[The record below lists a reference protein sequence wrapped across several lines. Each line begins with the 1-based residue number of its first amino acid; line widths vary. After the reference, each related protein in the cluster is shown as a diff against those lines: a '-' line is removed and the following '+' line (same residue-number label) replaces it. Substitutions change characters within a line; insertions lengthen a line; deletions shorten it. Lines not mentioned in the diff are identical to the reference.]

1 MTWSRFRSDELP
13 QVNPAT
19 VFLLLLAVLGVAW
32 AAGLL
37 RLHNEGGRLAV
48 RVFRADRVLLTVDFR
63 DTWLLLGF
71 VLLMGWA
78 VAIAV
83 ERSAWVPDTEGRL
96 VPALA
101 IASVLGWI
109 FAIARASRL
118 AYAAMSGL
126 AVVGSLA
133 LLAPSP
139 LTSGG
144 TMPAIR
150 TWLLALPNRTNT
162 LLLLSLLL
170 MFVATGLW
178 TSWWVF
184 LRRNGLVALLPTGTI
199 LAVEIIN
206 DTSPGLT
213 LLTLIWL
220 TAAAAVLL
228 RLNFVALKE
237 GWRTRHLPRA
247 ADTGWTFGEVGIE
260 ATAAILVIAFLV
272 LPPLSSNDISAALI
286 PGTMNPDAIHPF
298 GIGANSSQP
307 GTIGSIGYSE
317 VVRPGSQLKAK
328 SQTVMVV
335 TGDTPVFYPYWRGIA
350 LAGWDGIS
358 WYELPGSQALP
369 VRQQPLLAARAT
381 VPRDDLP
388 TDSQRTE
395 VLHNTFH
402 VVVPPEQTLS
412 TVFSAGEILSVDSQ
426 PTNVRGIMTSV
437 PAPPGQTPT
446 LVNVAGD
453 SAPIATFDTV
463 DRLRFT
469 KRLQPPYNYSV
480 TEAVPKVDVQD
491 LQRAGTDYPAWLA
504 PYTTLYENG
513 RVAQGYSTD
522 RDAEITQLAQSIVRA
537 AGATTP
543 YDQAKAIESWFLA
556 KGRFTYTLRPP
567 PATFGVRPLDYFLFG
582 SRKGFCQDFST
593 AMNVMLR
600 TLGIPSRQLSGFGE
614 GIFDE
619 KTHQYTVNALDAH
632 SWVEVFFP
640 GYGWIPF
647 EPTPDGIN
655 APVNRPATRAD
666 LNVPLPAGA
675 AATPGA
681 NNYKE
686 PRGGEPV
693 DAGNTPFPDIWRQL
707 LIAGGA
713 LILLLLVALLL
724 AVRWLVSVRDV
735 PRIWRRLLFLGDR
748 LKVPRH
754 LGDTPQ
760 EFGGRLAAS
769 MPALDTEVRRLAS
782 LYTRASFRPGGL
794 NQDELAEARKAWS
807 QIRGSYAGLVARAWR
822 DALRRGRVVRAN
834 DIVSAAEVV
843 GSESHGPSR
852 PR

>member
-1 MTWSRFRSDELP
+1 MP

-19 VFLLLLAVLGVAW
+19 VFLLLLAVLGGAW

-37 RLHNEGGRLAV
+37 RPHYEGGRLTI
-48 RVFRADRVLLTVDFR
+48 RLFRANRVLLTVDFR

-101 IASVLGWI
+101 IATGLGWI

-126 AVVGSLA
+126 AVFGSLA
-133 LLAPSP
+133 LLTPSP

-144 TMPAIR
+144 ALPAIR

-162 LLLLSLLL
+162 LLLMSLLL

-184 LRRNGLVALLPTGTI
+184 LRRNGLVALLPSGTI

-213 LLTLIWL
+213 LFTLIWL

-237 GWRTRHLPRA
+237 GWRTRRLPRA

-260 ATAAILVIAFLV
+260 ATAAILVIAFLL
-272 LPPLSSNDISAALI
+272 LPPLSSSDISAALI

-298 GIGANSSQP
+298 GIGSNNSKP
-307 GTIGSIGYSE
+307 GSVGSIGYSE

-350 LAGWDGIS
+350 LAGWDGIT
-358 WYELPGSQALP
+358 WYELPSRAGGVP
-369 VRQQPLLAARAT
+369 VRQQPLVVARAS

-388 TDSQRTE
+388 ADSQRIQL
-395 VLHNTFH
+395 LHNSFH
-402 VVVPPEQTLS
+402 VVVPPEQTLG
-412 TVFSAGEILSVDSQ
+412 TVFSAGEILSVDNQ
-426 PTNVRGIMTSV
+426 PTTVRGIMTSV
-437 PAPPGQTPT
+437 PAPPGSNVS

-453 SAPIATFDTV
+453 SDSTATFDTV
-463 DRLRFT
+463 DRIRFAR
-469 KRLQPPYNYSV
+469 RLQPPYNYSV
-480 TEAVPKVDVQD
+480 TEAIPNVDIQD
-491 LQRAGTDYPAWLA
+491 LQSAGTDYPAWLA
-504 PYTTLYENG
+504 PYTTLYEDG
-513 RVAQGYSTD
+513 RVAQGYSTA
-522 RDAEITQLAQSIVRA
+522 RDAEVATLAQSIVRS

-556 KGRFTYTLRPP
+556 KGRFTYTLKPP
-567 PATFGVRPLDYFLFG
+567 LARSGERPLDFFLFT
-582 SRKGFCQDFST
+582 SKKGFCQDFST

-600 TLGIPSRQLSGFGE
+600 TLRIPSRQMSGFGA
-614 GIFDE
+614 GVFDE
-619 KTHQYTVNALDAH
+619 KTHQYTVNSLDAH

-655 APVNRPATRAD
+655 TPVNRPATKEA
-666 LNVPLPAGA
+666 LNAPQSANVQPSARIPPGLREP
-675 AATPGA
+675 PGA
-681 NNYKE
+681 ST
-686 PRGGEPV
+686 GFGSS
-693 DAGNTPFPDIWRQL
+693 APFADIWRPIL
-707 LIAGGA
+707 TVGAG
-713 LILLLLVALLL
+713 LLLLALIAVLL
-724 AVRWLVSVRDV
+724 ALRWLMAVRDV

-769 MPALDTEVRRLAS
+769 MPALDTEVRRLAT
-782 LYTRASFRPGGL
+782 LYTRASFRRGGL
-794 NQDELAEARKAWS
+794 SPDELAEARKAWS
-807 QIRGSYAGLVARAWR
+807 QIRSSYAGLVARAWR
-822 DALRRGRVVRAN
+822 DALRQGRVV
-834 DIVSAAEVV
+834 SADDVVNAEVV
-843 GSESHGPSR
+843 AGSESHGPSR

>member
-1 MTWSRFRSDELP
+1 MP

-19 VFLLLLAVLGVAW
+19 VFLLLLAVLGGAW

-37 RLHNEGGRLAV
+37 RPHYEGGRLTI
-48 RVFRADRVLLTVDFR
+48 RLFRANRVLLTVDFR

-101 IASVLGWI
+101 IATGLGWI

-126 AVVGSLA
+126 AVFGSLA
-133 LLAPSP
+133 LLTPSP

-144 TMPAIR
+144 ALPAIR

-162 LLLLSLLL
+162 LLLMSLLL

-184 LRRNGLVALLPTGTI
+184 LRRNGLVALLPSGTI

-213 LLTLIWL
+213 LFTLIWL

-237 GWRTRHLPRA
+237 GWRTRRLPRA

-260 ATAAILVIAFLV
+260 ATAAILVIAFLL
-272 LPPLSSNDISAALI
+272 LPPLSSSDISAALI

-298 GIGANSSQP
+298 GIGSNNSKP
-307 GTIGSIGYSE
+307 GSVGSIGYSE

-350 LAGWDGIS
+350 LAGWDGIT
-358 WYELPGSQALP
+358 WYELPSRAGGVP
-369 VRQQPLLAARAT
+369 VRQQPLVVARAS

-388 TDSQRTE
+388 ADSQRIQL
-395 VLHNTFH
+395 LHNSFH
-402 VVVPPEQTLS
+402 VVVPPEQTLG
-412 TVFSAGEILSVDSQ
+412 TVFSAGEILSVDNQ
-426 PTNVRGIMTSV
+426 PTTVRGIMTSV
-437 PAPPGQTPT
+437 PAPPGSNVS

-453 SAPIATFDTV
+453 SDSTATFDTV
-463 DRLRFT
+463 DRIRFAR
-469 KRLQPPYNYSV
+469 RLQPPYNYSV
-480 TEAVPKVDVQD
+480 TEAIPNVDIQD
-491 LQRAGTDYPAWLA
+491 LQSAGTDYPAWLA
-504 PYTTLYENG
+504 PYTTLYEDG
-513 RVAQGYSTD
+513 RVAQGYSTA
-522 RDAEITQLAQSIVRA
+522 RDAEVATLAQSIVRS

-556 KGRFTYTLRPP
+556 KGRFTYTLKPP
-567 PATFGVRPLDYFLFG
+567 LARSGERPLDFFLFT
-582 SRKGFCQDFST
+582 SKKGFCQDFST

-600 TLGIPSRQLSGFGE
+600 TLRIPSRQMSGFGA
-614 GIFDE
+614 GVFDE
-619 KTHQYTVNALDAH
+619 KTHQYTVNSLDAH

-655 APVNRPATRAD
+655 TPVNRPATKEA
-666 LNVPLPAGA
+666 LNAPQSANVQPSARIPPGLREP
-675 AATPGA
+675 PGA
-681 NNYKE
+681 ST
-686 PRGGEPV
+686 GFGSS
-693 DAGNTPFPDIWRQL
+693 APFADIWRPIL
-707 LIAGGA
+707 TVGAG
-713 LILLLLVALLL
+713 LLLLALIAVLL
-724 AVRWLVSVRDV
+724 ALRWLMAVRDV

-769 MPALDTEVRRLAS
+769 MPALDTEVRRLAT
-782 LYTRASFRPGGL
+782 LYTRASFRRGGL
-794 NQDELAEARKAWS
+794 SPDELAEARKAWS

-822 DALRRGRVVRAN
+822 DALRQGRVV
-834 DIVSAAEVV
+834 SADDVVNAEVV
-843 GSESHGPSR
+843 AGSESHGPSR

>member
-1 MTWSRFRSDELP
+1 LP
-13 QVNPAT
+13 QVSPAT
-19 VFLLLLAVLGVAW
+19 VVLLLLALLGGAW

-37 RLHNEGGRLAV
+37 RPQYEGGRLTI
-48 RVFRADRVLLTVDFR
+48 RILRADRALLAIDFR

-83 ERSAWVPDTEGRL
+83 ERSEWVPDTGGRL

-101 IASVLGWI
+101 IGTGLGWI
-109 FAIARASRL
+109 FAISRASRL

-126 AVVGSLA
+126 AVFGSLA

-139 LTSGG
+139 LASGG
-144 TMPAIR
+144 TLPAIR
-150 TWLLALPNRTNT
+150 TWLLALPNHTNT

-170 MFVATGLW
+170 MFVVTGLW

-184 LRRNGLVALLPTGTI
+184 NRRNGLVALLPSGTI

-206 DTSPGLT
+206 DQSPGLT
-213 LLTLIWL
+213 LFTLVWL

-237 GWRTRHLPRA
+237 GWRARHLPRA

-260 ATAAILVIAFLV
+260 ATAAILVLAFL
-272 LPPLSSNDISAALI
+272 LIPPLSSTDISAALI
-286 PGTMNPDAIHPF
+286 PGAMNPDAIHPF
-298 GIGANSSQP
+298 GIGSSNSQP

-350 LAGWDGIS
+350 LAGWDGIT
-358 WYELPGSQALP
+358 WYELPSSPQVP
-369 VRQQPLLAARAT
+369 VHQQPLVAARASL
-381 VPRDDLP
+381 PRDDMP
-388 TDSQRTE
+388 ADSQRTQ
-395 VLHNTFH
+395 VLHNSFH

-412 TVFSAGEILSVDSQ
+412 TVFSAGEILSVDNQ
-426 PTNVRGIMTSV
+426 PTTVRGIMTSV
-437 PAPPGQTPT
+437 PAAPGPNPS

-453 SAPIATFDTV
+453 SGSTASFDTV
-463 DRLRFT
+463 DRIRFA

-480 TEAVPKVDVQD
+480 SEAVPNVDVQD
-491 LQRAGTDYPAWLA
+491 LQSAGTEYPAWLA
-504 PYTTLYENG
+504 PYARLYEDG
-513 RVAQGYSTD
+513 RVAPGYSTT
-522 RDAEITQLAQSIVRA
+522 RDPEIEALAQSIVRA

-556 KGRFTYTLRPP
+556 KGRFTYTLKPP
-567 PATFGVRPLDYFLFG
+567 LARAGERPLDFFLFT

-600 TLGIPSRQLSGFGE
+600 TLSIPSRQMSGFGE
-614 GIFDE
+614 GVFDE
-619 KTHQYTVNALDAH
+619 KTHQYTVNSLDAH

-647 EPTPDGIN
+647 EPTPDGLN
-655 APVNRPATRAD
+655 VPVNRPATKDA
-666 LNVPLPAGA
+666 LNAPDSASAQPSARIPPGLREPSDPSGTSN
-675 AATPGA
+675 AT
-681 NNYKE
+681 
-686 PRGGEPV
+686 
-693 DAGNTPFPDIWRQL
+693 TPFADIWRPL
-707 LIAGGA
+707 LTVGAG
-713 LILLLLVALLL
+713 LLLLALIAFLL
-724 AVRWLVSVRDV
+724 ALRWLMAVRDV

-748 LKVPRH
+748 LKVPRYT
-754 LGDTPQ
+754 GDTPQ

-769 MPALDTEVRRLAS
+769 MPALDVEVRRLAT
-782 LYTRASFRPGGL
+782 LYTRASFRRGGL
-794 NQDELAEARKAWS
+794 NPTELAEARKAWT
-807 QIRGSYAGLVARAWR
+807 QVRGRYAGLVARAWR
-822 DALRRGRVVRAN
+822 DALRQGRVV
-834 DIVSAAEVV
+834 SAEEAV
-843 GSESHGPSR
+843 GSESPEPSR
-852 PR
+852 PH

>member
-1 MTWSRFRSDELP
+1 MTWSRSDELP

-19 VFLLLLAVLGVAW
+19 VFLLLLAVLGGAW

-37 RLHNEGGRLAV
+37 RPRYEGGRLTI
-48 RVFRADRVLLTVDFR
+48 RLFRANRVLLTVDFR

-101 IASVLGWI
+101 IATGLGWI

-126 AVVGSLA
+126 AVFGSLA
-133 LLAPSP
+133 LLTPSP

-144 TMPAIR
+144 ALPAIR

-162 LLLLSLLL
+162 LLLMSLLL

-184 LRRNGLVALLPTGTI
+184 LRRNGLVALLPSGTI

-213 LLTLIWL
+213 LFTLIWL

-237 GWRTRHLPRA
+237 GWRARRLPRA

-260 ATAAILVIAFLV
+260 ATAVILVIAFLF
-272 LPPLSSNDISAALI
+272 PALSSNDISAALI

-298 GIGANSSQP
+298 GIGSNSQP
-307 GTIGSIGYSE
+307 GTVGSIGYSE

-350 LAGWDGIS
+350 LAGWDGIT
-358 WYELPGSQALP
+358 WYELPSRAGGVP
-369 VRQQPLLAARAT
+369 VRQQPLVVARAS

-388 TDSQRTE
+388 ADSQRIQL
-395 VLHNTFH
+395 LHNSFH
-402 VVVPPEQTLS
+402 VVVPPEQTLG
-412 TVFSAGEILSVDSQ
+412 TVFSAGEILSVDNQ
-426 PTNVRGIMTSV
+426 PTTVRGIMTSV
-437 PAPPGQTPT
+437 PAPPGPNPG

-453 SAPIATFDTV
+453 SDSTATFDTV
-463 DRLRFT
+463 DRIRFAR
-469 KRLQPPYNYSV
+469 RLQPPYNYAVS
-480 TEAVPKVDVQD
+480 EAIPNVDVQD
-491 LQRAGTDYPAWLA
+491 LQSSGTDYPAWLA
-504 PYTTLYENG
+504 PYTTLYEDG
-513 RVAQGYSTD
+513 RVAQGYSTA
-522 RDAEITQLAQSIVRA
+522 RDPEVAALAQSIVRA

-556 KGRFTYTLRPP
+556 KGRFTYTLKPP
-567 PATFGVRPLDYFLFG
+567 LARSGERPLDFFLFT
-582 SRKGFCQDFST
+582 SKKGFCQDFST

-600 TLGIPSRQLSGFGE
+600 TLRIPSRQMSGFGA
-614 GIFDE
+614 GVFDE
-619 KTHQYTVNALDAH
+619 KTHQYTVNSLDAH

-655 APVNRPATRAD
+655 TPVNRPATKEA
-666 LNVPLPAGA
+666 LNAPQSANVQPSARIPPGLREP
-675 AATPGA
+675 PGA
-681 NNYKE
+681 S
-686 PRGGEPV
+686 
-693 DAGNTPFPDIWRQL
+693 AGSGSSAPFADIWRPIL
-707 LIAGGA
+707 TVGAG
-713 LILLLLVALLL
+713 LLLLALIAFLL
-724 AVRWLVSVRDV
+724 ALRWLVAVRDV

-748 LKVPRH
+748 LKVPRYS
-754 LGDTPQ
+754 GDTPQ

-769 MPALDTEVRRLAS
+769 MPALDTEVRRLAR
-782 LYTRASFRPGGL
+782 LYTRANFRRGGL
-794 NQDELAEARKAWS
+794 TPDELAQARKAWS

-822 DALRRGRVVRAN
+822 DAVRRGRVV
-834 DIVSAAEVV
+834 SAEEVV
-843 GSESHGPSR
+843 GSESHEPSR
-852 PR
+852 LR

>member
-1 MTWSRFRSDELP
+1 MTWSPFRSGDLP
-13 QVNPAT
+13 QVSPGT
-19 VFLLLLAVLGVAW
+19 GFLLLLVALGVAW
-32 AAGLL
+32 ATGLL
-37 RLHNEGGRLAV
+37 RPHYDGGRLSVAL
-48 RVFRADRVLLTVDFR
+48 FRSNRVLLAIDFR
-63 DTWLLLGF
+63 DTWVLLGF

-101 IASVLGWI
+101 IATGLGWI

-133 LLAPSP
+133 LLTPSP
-139 LTSGG
+139 LTTGG
-144 TMPAIR
+144 TMAAIR
-150 TWLLALPNRTNT
+150 TWLLALPSRTNT

-184 LRRNGLVALLPTGTI
+184 FRRNGLVALLPSGTI

-206 DTSPGLT
+206 DTSPSLT
-213 LLTLIWL
+213 LFTLIWL
-220 TAAAAVLL
+220 AASAAVLL

-237 GWRTRHLPRA
+237 GWRARRLPRA

-260 ATAAILVIAFLV
+260 ATAAILVVAFLL
-272 LPPLSSNDISAALI
+272 LPPLSSSDISAALI

-298 GIGANSSQP
+298 GIGGNSSQP
-307 GTIGSIGYSE
+307 GTVGSIGYSE

-335 TGDTPVFYPYWRGIA
+335 SGDTPIYYPYWRGIA

-358 WYELPGSQALP
+358 WYELPSSVEVP
-369 VRQQPLLAARAT
+369 VRQQPLVAARAS

-388 TDSQRTE
+388 ADPQRTQ
-395 VLHNTFH
+395 VLHNAFH

-412 TVFSAGEILSVDSQ
+412 TVFSAGEILSVDNQ
-426 PTNVRGIMTSV
+426 PTTVRGIMTSV
-437 PAPPGQTPT
+437 PAPPGPNPS

-453 SAPIATFDTV
+453 SGSLATFDTI
-463 DRLRFT
+463 DRIRFA
-469 KRLQPPYNYSV
+469 KRLAPPYNYSV
-480 TEAVPKVDVQD
+480 TEAIPNVDVQD
-491 LQRAGTDYPAWLA
+491 LQNAGTDYPAWLA
-504 PYTTLYENG
+504 PYATLYAAG
-513 RVAQGYSTD
+513 RVAPGYSTA
-522 RDAEITQLAQSIVRA
+522 RDSEIETLARSIVRA

-543 YDQAKAIESWFLA
+543 YDQSKAIESWFLA
-556 KGRFTYTLRPP
+556 KGRFTYTLKPPLARP
-567 PATFGVRPLDYFLFG
+567 GERPLDFFLFT

-600 TLGIPSRQLSGFGE
+600 TLGIPSRQMSGFGV
-614 GIFDE
+614 GVFDE
-619 KTHQYTVNALDAH
+619 KTHQYNVNSLDAH

-647 EPTPDGIN
+647 EPTPDNIN
-655 APVNRPATRAD
+655 TPVNRPATKEA
-666 LNVPLPAGA
+666 LNAPQSASAQPSARIP
-675 AATPGA
+675 PGLR
-681 NNYKE
+681 E
-686 PRGGEPV
+686 PSDASGGSSSN
-693 DAGNTPFPDIWRQL
+693 APFADIWRTAL
-707 LIAGGA
+707 TVGAG
-713 LILLLLVALLL
+713 LLLLAIIALLL
-724 AVRWLVSVRDV
+724 ALRWLMAVRDV

-748 LKVPRH
+748 LKVPRYS
-754 LGDTPQ
+754 GDTPQ

-769 MPALDTEVRRLAS
+769 MPALDEEVRRLAT
-782 LYTRASFRPGGL
+782 LYTRANFRRGGL
-794 NQDELAEARKAWS
+794 TPDELAQARKAWS

-822 DALRRGRVVRAN
+822 DALRQGRVV
-834 DIVSAAEVV
+834 SAEEVV

>member
-1 MTWSRFRSDELP
+1 LP

-19 VFLLLLAVLGVAW
+19 VFLLLLAVLGGAW

-37 RLHNEGGRLAV
+37 RPHYEGGRLTI
-48 RVFRADRVLLTVDFR
+48 RLFRANRVLLTVDFR

-101 IASVLGWI
+101 IATGLGWI

-126 AVVGSLA
+126 AVFGSLA
-133 LLAPSP
+133 LLTPSP

-144 TMPAIR
+144 ALPAIR

-162 LLLLSLLL
+162 LLLMSLLL

-184 LRRNGLVALLPTGTI
+184 LRRNGLVALLPSGTI

-213 LLTLIWL
+213 LFTLIWL

-237 GWRTRHLPRA
+237 GWRTRRLPRA

-260 ATAAILVIAFLV
+260 ATAAILVIAFLL
-272 LPPLSSNDISAALI
+272 LPPLSSSDISAALI

-298 GIGANSSQP
+298 GIGSNNSKP
-307 GTIGSIGYSE
+307 GSVGSIGYSE

-350 LAGWDGIS
+350 LAGWDGIT
-358 WYELPGSQALP
+358 WYELPSRAGGVP
-369 VRQQPLLAARAT
+369 VRQQPLVVARAS

-388 TDSQRTE
+388 ADSQRIQL
-395 VLHNTFH
+395 LHNSFH
-402 VVVPPEQTLS
+402 VVVPPEQTLG
-412 TVFSAGEILSVDSQ
+412 TVFSAGEILSVDNQ
-426 PTNVRGIMTSV
+426 PTTVRGIMTSV
-437 PAPPGQTPT
+437 PAPPGSNVS

-453 SAPIATFDTV
+453 SDSTATFDTV
-463 DRLRFT
+463 DRIRFAR
-469 KRLQPPYNYSV
+469 RLQPPYNYSV
-480 TEAVPKVDVQD
+480 TEAIPNVDIQD
-491 LQRAGTDYPAWLA
+491 LQSAGTDYPAWLA
-504 PYTTLYENG
+504 PYTTLYEDG
-513 RVAQGYSTD
+513 RVAQGYSTA
-522 RDAEITQLAQSIVRA
+522 RDAEVATLAQSIVRS

-556 KGRFTYTLRPP
+556 KGRFTYTLKPP
-567 PATFGVRPLDYFLFG
+567 LARSGERPLDFFLFT
-582 SRKGFCQDFST
+582 SKKGFCQDFST

-600 TLGIPSRQLSGFGE
+600 TLRIPSRQMSGFGA
-614 GIFDE
+614 GVFDE
-619 KTHQYTVNALDAH
+619 KTHQYTVNSLDAH

-655 APVNRPATRAD
+655 TPVNRPATKEA
-666 LNVPLPAGA
+666 LNAPQSANVQPSARIPPGLREP
-675 AATPGA
+675 PGA
-681 NNYKE
+681 ST
-686 PRGGEPV
+686 GFGSS
-693 DAGNTPFPDIWRQL
+693 APFADIWRPIL
-707 LIAGGA
+707 TVGAG
-713 LILLLLVALLL
+713 LLLLALIAVLL
-724 AVRWLVSVRDV
+724 ALRWLMAVRDV

-769 MPALDTEVRRLAS
+769 MPALDTEVRRLAT
-782 LYTRASFRPGGL
+782 LYTRASFRRGGL
-794 NQDELAEARKAWS
+794 SPDELAEARKAWS
-807 QIRGSYAGLVARAWR
+807 QIRSSYAGLVARAWR
-822 DALRRGRVVRAN
+822 DALRQGRVV
-834 DIVSAAEVV
+834 SADDVVNAEVV
-843 GSESHGPSR
+843 AGSESHGPSR

>member
-1 MTWSRFRSDELP
+1 LP
-13 QVNPAT
+13 QVSPAT
-19 VFLLLLAVLGVAW
+19 VVLLLLALLGGAW

-37 RLHNEGGRLAV
+37 RPQYEGGRLTI
-48 RVFRADRVLLTVDFR
+48 RILRADRALLAIDFR

-83 ERSAWVPDTEGRL
+83 ERSEWVPETGGRL

-101 IASVLGWI
+101 IGTGLGWI
-109 FAIARASRL
+109 FAISRASRL

-126 AVVGSLA
+126 AVFGSLA

-144 TMPAIR
+144 TLPAIR
-150 TWLLALPNRTNT
+150 TWLLALPNHTNA
-162 LLLLSLLL
+162 LLLLSLLV
-170 MFVATGLW
+170 MFVVTGLW

-184 LRRNGLVALLPTGTI
+184 NRRNGLVALLPSGTI

-206 DTSPGLT
+206 DQSPGLT
-213 LLTLIWL
+213 LFTLVWL

-237 GWRTRHLPRA
+237 GWRARHLPRA

-260 ATAAILVIAFLV
+260 ATAAILVLAFL
-272 LPPLSSNDISAALI
+272 LIPPLSSTDISAALI
-286 PGTMNPDAIHPF
+286 PGAMNPDAIHPF
-298 GIGANSSQP
+298 GIGSSNSQP

-350 LAGWDGIS
+350 LAGWDGIT
-358 WYELPGSQALP
+358 WYELPSSPQVP
-369 VRQQPLLAARAT
+369 VHQQPLVAARASL
-381 VPRDDLP
+381 PRDDMP
-388 TDSQRTE
+388 ADSQRTQ
-395 VLHNTFH
+395 VLHNSFH

-412 TVFSAGEILSVDSQ
+412 TVFSAGEILSVDNQ
-426 PTNVRGIMTSV
+426 PTTVRGIMTSV
-437 PAPPGQTPT
+437 PAPPGPNPS

-453 SAPIATFDTV
+453 SGASFDTI
-463 DRLRFT
+463 DRIRFA

-480 TEAVPKVDVQD
+480 SEAVPNVDVQD
-491 LQRAGTDYPAWLA
+491 LQSAGTEYPAWLA
-504 PYTTLYENG
+504 PYARLYEDG
-513 RVAQGYSTD
+513 RVAPGYSTT
-522 RDAEITQLAQSIVRA
+522 RDPEIEALAQSIVRA

-556 KGRFTYTLRPP
+556 KGRFTYTLKPP
-567 PATFGVRPLDYFLFG
+567 LARAGERPLDFFLFT

-600 TLGIPSRQLSGFGE
+600 TLSIPSRQMSGFGE
-614 GIFDE
+614 GVFDE
-619 KTHQYTVNALDAH
+619 KTHQYTVNSLDAH

-647 EPTPDGIN
+647 EPTPDGLN
-655 APVNRPATRAD
+655 VPVNRPATKDA
-666 LNVPLPAGA
+666 LNAPDSASAQPSARIPPGLREPSDPSGTSN
-675 AATPGA
+675 AT
-681 NNYKE
+681 
-686 PRGGEPV
+686 
-693 DAGNTPFPDIWRQL
+693 TPFADIWRPL
-707 LIAGGA
+707 LTVGAG
-713 LILLLLVALLL
+713 LLLLALIAFLL
-724 AVRWLVSVRDV
+724 ALRWLMAVRDV

-748 LKVPRH
+748 LKVPRYT
-754 LGDTPQ
+754 GDTPQ

-769 MPALDTEVRRLAS
+769 MPALDVEVRRLAT
-782 LYTRASFRPGGL
+782 LYTRASFRRGGL
-794 NQDELAEARKAWS
+794 NPTELAEARKAWT
-807 QIRGSYAGLVARAWR
+807 QVRGRYAGLVARAWR
-822 DALRRGRVVRAN
+822 DALRQGRVV
-834 DIVSAAEVV
+834 SAEEAV
-843 GSESHGPSR
+843 GSESPEPSR
-852 PR
+852 PH